1 MLVPRPTGSSAFRPP
16 EASRW
21 TPPRADLSFAVG
33 FVAGVPA
40 TVLAWLCGAGQDTRI
55 GLIVVAL
62 TAAAVGAASA
72 ALGALAAALPLWA
85 LDTGFVINRL
95 GTLSLDHRTIP
106 ALATMILAAEA
117 SCVLAGWARRLNLWR
132 TRRRTRPQ

>member
-1 MLVPRPTGSSAFRPP
+1 V
-16 EASRW
+16 
-21 TPPRADLSFAVG
+21 SFAIG
-33 FVAGVPA
+33 FAAGVPA
-40 TVLAWLCGAGQDTRI
+40 TVLGWLCGAGQDPRI

-62 TAAAVGAASA
+62 TAAAVGAASTPP
-72 ALGALAAALPLWA
+72 GALAAALPLWA

-106 ALATMILAAEA
+106 ALATTILAAEA
-117 SCVLAGWARRLNLWR
+117 CCMVGGWARRPNRRR